1 MNLNSDRR
9 LEMNTLRKLCNW
21 YFSRKALPY
30 WGILAMDCTIVFLSG
45 LFVYYLQYGGL
56 SFALHFWQ
64 VTFGLCVCLV
74 LYVFAFFIFHTY
86 HGVMRYSG
94 FVDLHRVAYSTAT
107 ASIGVCILHQIQVH
121 GGFTPYLLIP
131 RFENSLLLFIVATM
145 LMWCLR
151 VFVKS
156 LHDISRGDDSIQKV
170 FIYGCMQGGIAL
182 AKSIRNENPRR
193 YRLRGFISTDPS
205 LNGSW
210 LLGEHVYLDDDNV
223 VETMKKYQVSTLL
236 VSPLQREKFITR
248 TTLIDA
254 LIKAGIKILISPA
267 EAVEWDG
274 KSDLSHKEL
283 REVEIEDLLPRDKIE
298 IDMNAIGNMLRGK
311 RILIT
316 GAAGSIGSEMS
327 RQVAK
332 YNPSEL
338 VLVDQAE
345 TPMHDVRLY
354 MARNHGDLKTWTIV
368 GSITN
373 NKQMERIFSKH
384 KPEYVFH
391 AAAYKHV
398 PMMED
403 NPAMAVQNNI
413 YGTRVIADL
422 AVKYG
427 TKKFVMI
434 STDKAVNPTNVMGCS
449 KRICEIYCQ
458 ALNAEVQAVQ
468 NGSSEQ
474 CSGSIVGS
482 SGSSGSSEQCSGS
495 IVGSNGSN
503 GSSGSR
509 GLNGSQSI
517 EQIEQ
522 TKSLN
527 QTIRPNGNI
536 RRFSNISESKGTLE
550 AGLSDNQTGGVQ
562 VRQSLCPADSSIS
575 GICDGQ
581 HSGGIRETR
590 EQGVQELPVHSQ
602 GFLRRTEESS
612 DESSRCELH
621 NGRDLQSDVCG
632 LQEAVNRDNQL
643 HQDNQGF
650 GIQGDKVPV
659 GLEPSEAIEP
669 LEPFE
674 PNKLRQFDG
683 SLPVTQFVTTR
694 FGNVLGSNGS
704 VIPIFK
710 EQIRK
715 GGPVTVTHPDII
727 RYFMLIPEACR
738 LVLQAGTM
746 GHGGEIYVFD
756 MGKPVRIADLAQ
768 RMIDLSGAKNIK
780 ILYTGLRDGEKL
792 YEELLASK
800 ENTIPTPHPN
810 IMVAQVPEYPY
821 EQALQNETELH
832 RISKSFDEM
841 AIVKKMKEIVP
852 EFKSN
857 NSKYEILDV

>member
-1 MNLNSDRR
+1 MNLNSYRR
-9 LEMNTLRKLCNW
+9 LDMNTLRKLCNW

-45 LFVYYLQYGGL
+45 LFVYYLQHGGL

-248 TTLIDA
+248 TTLIDS

-373 NKQMERIFSKH
+373 NKQMERIFSEH

-458 ALNAEVQAVQ
+458 ALNAH
-468 NGSSEQ
+468 
-474 CSGSIVGS
+474 
-482 SGSSGSSEQCSGS
+482 
-495 IVGSNGSN
+495 
-503 GSSGSR
+503 
-509 GLNGSQSI
+509 L
-517 EQIEQ
+517 
-522 TKSLN
+522 
-527 QTIRPNGNI
+527 
-536 RRFSNISESKGTLE
+536 
-550 AGLSDNQTGGVQ
+550 
-562 VRQSLCPADSSIS
+562 RQ
-575 GICDGQ
+575 
-581 HSGGIRETR
+581 
-590 EQGVQELPVHSQ
+590 
-602 GFLRRTEESS
+602 
-612 DESSRCELH
+612 
-621 NGRDLQSDVCG
+621 
-632 LQEAVNRDNQL
+632 QEAKNPSL
-643 HQDNQGF
+643 QG
-650 GIQGDKVPV
+650 GAGV
-659 GLEPSEAIEP
+659 GC
-669 LEPFE
+669 
-674 PNKLRQFDG
+674 
-683 SLPVTQFVTTR
+683 QFVTTR

-710 EQIRK
+710 DQIRK
-715 GGPVTVTHPDII
+715 GGPVTVTHKDII
-727 RYFMLIPEACR
+727 RFFMLIPEACR

-768 RMIDLSGAKNIK
+768 RMIDLSGAKGVEIQ
-780 ILYTGLRDGEKL
+780 YTGLRDGEKL
-792 YEELLASK
+792 YEEVLNDAEQTK
-800 ENTIPTPHPN
+800 PTSHPK
-810 IMVAQVPEYPY
+810 IMVAQVREYPY
-821 EQALQNETELH
+821 SLALQNEIDLYELSIH
-832 RISKSFDEM
+832 SDDMS
-841 AIVKKMKEIVP
+841 IVKKMKEIVP
-852 EFKSN
+852 EYKSQH
-857 NSKYEILDV
+857 SKYEVLDKL

>member
-9 LEMNTLRKLCNW
+9 LDMNTLRKLCNW

-45 LFVYYLQYGGL
+45 LFVYYLQHGGL

-248 TTLIDA
+248 TTLIDS

-373 NKQMERIFSKH
+373 NKQMERIFSEH

-458 ALNAEVQAVQ
+458 ALNAH
-468 NGSSEQ
+468 
-474 CSGSIVGS
+474 
-482 SGSSGSSEQCSGS
+482 
-495 IVGSNGSN
+495 
-503 GSSGSR
+503 
-509 GLNGSQSI
+509 L
-517 EQIEQ
+517 
-522 TKSLN
+522 
-527 QTIRPNGNI
+527 
-536 RRFSNISESKGTLE
+536 
-550 AGLSDNQTGGVQ
+550 
-562 VRQSLCPADSSIS
+562 RQ
-575 GICDGQ
+575 
-581 HSGGIRETR
+581 
-590 EQGVQELPVHSQ
+590 
-602 GFLRRTEESS
+602 
-612 DESSRCELH
+612 
-621 NGRDLQSDVCG
+621 
-632 LQEAVNRDNQL
+632 QEAKNPSL
-643 HQDNQGF
+643 QG
-650 GIQGDKVPV
+650 GAGV
-659 GLEPSEAIEP
+659 GC
-669 LEPFE
+669 
-674 PNKLRQFDG
+674 
-683 SLPVTQFVTTR
+683 QFVTTR

-821 EQALQNETELH
+821 EQALQNETELY

>member
-1 MNLNSDRR
+1 
-9 LEMNTLRKLCNW
+9 
-21 YFSRKALPY
+21 
-30 WGILAMDCTIVFLSG
+30 
-45 LFVYYLQYGGL
+45 
-56 SFALHFWQ
+56 
-64 VTFGLCVCLV
+64 
-74 LYVFAFFIFHTY
+74 
-86 HGVMRYSG
+86 MRYSG

-248 TTLIDA
+248 TTLIDS

-298 IDMNAIGNMLRGK
+298 IDMDAIGNMLRGK

-373 NKQMERIFSKH
+373 NKQMERIFSEH

-458 ALNAEVQAVQ
+458 ALNAH
-468 NGSSEQ
+468 
-474 CSGSIVGS
+474 
-482 SGSSGSSEQCSGS
+482 
-495 IVGSNGSN
+495 
-503 GSSGSR
+503 
-509 GLNGSQSI
+509 L
-517 EQIEQ
+517 
-522 TKSLN
+522 
-527 QTIRPNGNI
+527 
-536 RRFSNISESKGTLE
+536 
-550 AGLSDNQTGGVQ
+550 
-562 VRQSLCPADSSIS
+562 RQ
-575 GICDGQ
+575 
-581 HSGGIRETR
+581 
-590 EQGVQELPVHSQ
+590 
-602 GFLRRTEESS
+602 
-612 DESSRCELH
+612 
-621 NGRDLQSDVCG
+621 
-632 LQEAVNRDNQL
+632 QEAKNPSL
-643 HQDNQGF
+643 QG
-650 GIQGDKVPV
+650 GAGV
-659 GLEPSEAIEP
+659 GC
-669 LEPFE
+669 
-674 PNKLRQFDG
+674 
-683 SLPVTQFVTTR
+683 QFVTTR

-710 EQIRK
+710 DQIRK
-715 GGPVTVTHPDII
+715 GGPVTVTHKDII
-727 RYFMLIPEACR
+727 RFFILIPAACR

-768 RMIDLSGAKNIK
+768 RMIDLSGAKGVEIQ
-780 ILYTGLRDGEKL
+780 YTGLRDGEKL
-792 YEELLASK
+792 YEEVLNDAEQTK
-800 ENTIPTPHPN
+800 PTSHPK
-810 IMVAQVPEYPY
+810 IMVAQVREYPY
-821 EQALQNETELH
+821 SLALQNEIDLYELSIH
-832 RISKSFDEM
+832 SDDMS
-841 AIVKKMKEIVP
+841 IVKKMKEIVP
-852 EFKSN
+852 EYKSQH
-857 NSKYEILDV
+857 SKYEVLDKL